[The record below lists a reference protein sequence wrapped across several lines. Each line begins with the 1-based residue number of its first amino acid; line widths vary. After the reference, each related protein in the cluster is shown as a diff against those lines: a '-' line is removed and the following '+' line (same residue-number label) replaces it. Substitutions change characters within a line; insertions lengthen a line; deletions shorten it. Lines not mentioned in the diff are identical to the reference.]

1 MQKFEFSQILLG
13 DKNATSL
20 CSKNICNVP
29 EHSNGDGRQQQ
40 RDGGGLN
47 DHLGLQDHLGLLDQR
62 VLGLPSLTYPFGI

>member
-1 MQKFEFSQILLG
+1 
-13 DKNATSL
+13 
-20 CSKNICNVP
+20 VP

-47 DHLGLQDHLGLLDQR
+47 DHPGLQDHLGLLDQR